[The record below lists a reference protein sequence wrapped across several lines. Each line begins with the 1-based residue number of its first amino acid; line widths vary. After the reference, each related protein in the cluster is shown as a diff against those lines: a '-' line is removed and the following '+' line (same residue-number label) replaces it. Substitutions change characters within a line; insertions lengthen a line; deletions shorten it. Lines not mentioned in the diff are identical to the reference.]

1 MPMSRR
7 PMFRSSVLT
16 TLLLGAVNGCAPE
29 ALDMGEAIETI
40 GEQHSGLA
48 EFGGYR
54 YTLTLDDGNTVTVDV
69 LDGAITQTRANWLVT
84 TADRSTVTTDPRTA
98 RGGMMATGDRIVIS
112 RKLLIWFDFT
122 GPTSGPTNG
131 GSGFIRGIWPLQVDS
146 SGNFNFTNIRNSYN
160 WAPNAMLPGANGANI
175 QGSGTQLLLGLGNVN
190 ADDGNVNG
198 MAAELSGVTNF
209 VGAGSYDSGNGFF
222 LYQAKADFRHGET
235 NLTTLNNA
243 GYASVWDANP
253 SPSIDSRLE
262 WMVTYGIPR
271 DSYTLTLTY
280 DLYARVNGSGP
291 FSSIGL
297 SNNFYGHNGGHH
309 RWFKASTGMLDADA
323 VCGSDGTVTVGANTM
338 KDFVAATGTQ
348 SIRWWSSTNS
358 YSPATLRFYEFDY
371 NLNDGSRFKLTP
383 IIGAG
388 WTPPDHTTVI
398 RQNYSAGGIYVH
410 DYGVAIK
417 NVNACSGG
425 TSLSAGA
432 TMKFGY
438 RMSFHSDTNL

>member
-1 MPMSRR
+1 MSMSTRSMR
-7 PMFRSSVLT
+7 RSSVLAT
-16 TLLLGAVNGCAPE
+16 VLLGTLTGCAPE
-29 ALDMGEAIETI
+29 GDPVDAVETT
-40 GEQHSGLA
+40 GEQHSELG
-48 EFGGYR
+48 EFGSYR
-54 YTLTLDDGNTVTVDV
+54 YTRTLDDGNTVTVDV
-69 LDGAITQTRANWLVT
+69 LDGAITQARANWLVT
-84 TADRSTVTTDPRTA
+84 MADRSTVTTNPLNA
-98 RGGMMATGDRIVIS
+98 IGGMMSTGDRVVIS

-131 GSGFIRGIWPLQVDS
+131 GSGFIRGVWPLHLDS
-146 SGNFNFTNIRNSYN
+146 TGNFQFTNIRNGFN

-175 QGSGTQLLLGLGNVN
+175 QGSGTQLLLGLGNTN
-190 ADDGNVNG
+190 SDDGNVNG

-209 VGAGSYDSGNGFF
+209 VGAGSYDSANGFF
-222 LYQAKADFRHGET
+222 LYQAKADFRHGVT

-253 SPSIDSRLE
+253 SHGIDSRLE

-291 FSSIGL
+291 FGSLGI

-309 RWFKASTGMLDADA
+309 RWFTATTAMKDADV
-323 VCGSDGTVTVGANTM
+323 VCGSDGTVNVAANTM
-338 KDFVAATGTQ
+338 KDFVTATGTQ
-348 SIRWWSSTNS
+348 AIRWWSSTQS
-358 YSPATLRFYEFDY
+358 FAPATLRLYEFDF
-371 NLNDGSRFKLTP
+371 NLNDGSRLKIAPTLGT
-383 IIGAG
+383 G
-388 WTPPDHTTVI
+388 WTTPDHVTVI

-410 DYGVAIK
+410 DYGIAIK

-425 TSLSAGA
+425 SSLAAGQ

-438 RMSFHSDTNL
+438 KMAFHSDTNL

>member
-1 MPMSRR
+1 MPLSKR
-7 PMFRSSVLT
+7 PLSRSSLLAP
-16 TLLLGAVNGCAPE
+16 LLLGAVTGCAPE
-29 ALDMGEAIETI
+29 ELDPAEAVEATA
-40 GEQHSGLA
+40 EQHSGLA

-54 YTLTLDDGNTVTVDV
+54 YTRTLDDGNTVTVDV
-69 LDGAITQTRANWLVT
+69 LDGAIPQARVNWLVT

-98 RGGMMATGDRIVIS
+98 RGGMMSTGDRIVVS
-112 RKLLIWFDFT
+112 KKLLIWFDFT

-146 SGNFNFTNIRNSYN
+146 SGNYNFTNIRNSFN

-175 QGSGTQLLLGLGNVN
+175 QGSGTQLLLGLGNIN

-209 VGAGSYDSGNGFF
+209 IGAGSYDAATGFF

-271 DSYTLTLTY
+271 DSYTITLTY

-309 RWFKASTGMLDADA
+309 RWFKASTGMMDADA
-323 VCGSDGTVTVGANTM
+323 VCGSDGAVSVAANTM
-338 KDFVAATGTQ
+338 KDFVTATGTQ

-358 YSPATLRFYEFDY
+358 YAPATLRFYEFDF

-383 IIGAG
+383 ITGAG

-398 RQNYSAGGIYVH
+398 RQNYSASGIYVH

-425 TSLSAGA
+425 TSLGAGA

-438 RMSFHSDTNL
+438 KMSFHSDTNL